1 MDARE
6 LDPDGELRGLAG
18 DCVHCGFCL
27 PACPTYQLWGEEMDS
42 PRGRIHLITQILD
55 GQPGTAAAATHLDQ
69 CLGCMACVPACP
81 SGVRYDRL
89 IEAAREWAEDATG
102 EDQGAGESAAATGLA
117 AGGPRAGG
125 PDAPGPVAGEA
136 WVGQAWTDEAP
147 AREAPAPPPAGGA
160 LPARSRRDRAVRRA
174 IFETFPYPQRLR
186 LLMAPL
192 RVAQRVGADRLLT
205 SSDLVARL
213 APELVAA
220 LRVAPPPA
228 PRTPPGPG
236 RAPRRIGSGAQRT
249 GAGRRGQAGSRA
261 PGRVAGLPERIAA
274 RGERRAVVGM
284 LTGCVQQVFFPDVNA
299 ATARVLA
306 AEGCDVIVARGQG
319 CCGALSLHGGRRAE
333 AAQFARHTIEAFER
347 AGVDTI
353 VVNAAGCGSAMKE
366 YGQLLAGDPDW
377 AARAAAL
384 SDRVADFSE
393 FLAALGPAAP
403 RHPLPLTVVY
413 QDACHLGHAQRI
425 TRQPRELLAGI
436 PELTLA
442 EIGDGGTCCGS
453 AGIYNLV
460 QPAAATELGARKAQ
474 SVWGTGGELLV
485 SANPGCAMQIS
496 AALRAQGTP
505 LPVAHVAQVLDASLR
520 GRPASALLNG

>member
-55 GQPGTAAAATHLDQ
+55 GEAGTAAAATHLDR

-102 EDQGAGESAAATGLA
+102 EDDGISSAGAGPA
-117 AGGPRAGG
+117 
-125 PDAPGPVAGEA
+125 DAPVAGEA
-136 WVGQAWTDEAP
+136 WVGEAWTSSEP
-147 AREAPAPPPAGGA
+147 ARDAPAPPPAGGA

-174 IFETFPYPQRLR
+174 IFETFPYPARLR
-186 LLMAPL
+186 LLLPPL
-192 RVAQRVGADRLLT
+192 RLAQRTGVDRLLGR
-205 SSDLVARL
+205 SALAARL
-213 APELVAA
+213 APELAA
-220 LRVAPPPA
+220 SLRVAPARPA
-228 PRTPPGPG
+228 GKRP
-236 RAPRRIGSGAQRT
+236 
-249 GAGRRGQAGSRA
+249 AGR
-261 PGRVAGLPERIAA
+261 LPERIAA

-319 CCGALSLHGGRRAE
+319 CCGALSMHGGRRAE
-333 AAQFARHTIEAFER
+333 AAQFARSTIEAFER

-384 SDRVADFSE
+384 SGRVRDFSE

-403 RHPLPLTVVY
+403 RHPLPLTAVY
-413 QDACHLGHAQRI
+413 QDACHLGHAQGI
-425 TRQPRELLAGI
+425 TRQPRELLSGI
-436 PELTLA
+436 PELRLA

-474 SVWGTGGELLV
+474 SVWGAGGELLV
-485 SANPGCAMQIS
+485 SANPGCALQIS
-496 AALRAQGTP
+496 AALGAQGTP
-505 LPVAHVAQVLDASLR
+505 MPVAHVAQVLDASLR
-520 GRPASALLNG
+520 GRPASELLGG

>member
-1 MDARE
+1 MNARE

-55 GQPGTAAAATHLDQ
+55 GEAGTAATATHLDR

-102 EDQGAGESAAATGLA
+102 EIQGVSAAPA
-117 AGGPRAGG
+117 
-125 PDAPGPVAGEA
+125 PDAPVAGEA
-136 WVGQAWTDEAP
+136 WVGAAWTDDAP
-147 AREAPAPPPAGGA
+147 AREAPAPPPASGA

-192 RVAQRVGADRLLT
+192 RMAQRTGVDRLLGR
-205 SSDLVARL
+205 SELAARL
-213 APELVAA
+213 APELAA
-220 LRVAPPPA
+220 SLRVAPARPA
-228 PRTPPGPG
+228 GARAQPRG
-236 RAPRRIGSGAQRT
+236 R
-249 GAGRRGQAGSRA
+249 
-261 PGRVAGLPERIAA
+261 LPERIPA
-274 RGERRAVVGM
+274 RRERRAVVGM

-333 AAQFARHTIEAFER
+333 AAAFARRTIEAFER

-384 SDRVADFSE
+384 SGRVADFSE
-393 FLAALGPAAP
+393 FLAGLGPAAP
-403 RHPLPLTVVY
+403 RHPLPLTAVY

-436 PELTLA
+436 PELALA

-460 QPAAATELGARKAQ
+460 QPEAATELGARKAQ

-505 LPVAHVAQVLDASLR
+505 MPVAHVAQVLDASLR
-520 GRPASALLNG
+520 GLPASALLGG